1 MSGNIPVHTLPK
13 SQGAIPSLK
22 IYRFKNSAGIQQG
35 ALLPSTP
42 MPTDMPHRHNY
53 YEVLF
58 IEEGR
63 GFHEIDFYSYPII
76 EAGIHFITP
85 GQVHLLNFATP
96 CKGFIIA
103 FSEQYYSFYNPTSTH
118 LSKFTFFQTQQKR
131 PILTLN
137 EQEKQ
142 YFHNLVENMTTEH
155 LLSES
160 DQSMIGRYLGL
171 LLQKSENTFHIREH
185 ESNAIQATPELIGRF
200 QELVEKNFLKW
211 HEVQQYAQA
220 LSVSPDYLSK
230 QVKKFLDASCQ
241 EYILEKLLLEAKR
254 LLVFTQLN
262 AKEIAYHIHIED
274 PSYFSRIFKKK
285 TGLTPNEYRDLVR
298 KSTI

>member
-13 SQGAIPSLK
+13 SQDAIPSLK
-22 IYRFKNSAGIQQG
+22 IFRFKNSAGIQE
-35 ALLPSTP
+35 ASLPSTP

-63 GFHEIDFYSYPII
+63 GFHEIDFHSHTIL
-76 EAGIHFITP
+76 EAGIHFIMP
-85 GQVHLLNFATP
+85 GQVHLLNFSTF

-103 FSEQYYSFYNPTSTH
+103 FSEQYYSFYNPAGTH
-118 LSKFTFFQTQQKR
+118 LSKFSFFQTVQKR
-131 PILTLN
+131 PILSLSET
-137 EQEKQ
+137 EKK
-142 YFHNLVENMTTEH
+142 YFHNLIENMATEH
-155 LLSES
+155 LHIEP
-160 DQSMIGRYLGL
+160 DQSIIGKYLGV
-171 LLQKSENTFHIREH
+171 LLQKSENIFQSRDH
-185 ESNAIQATPELIGRF
+185 ETSIYNGTPELIGRF

-211 HEVQQYAQA
+211 HEVQQYAQSLA
-220 LSVSPDYLSK
+220 VSSDYLSK
-230 QVKKFLDASCQ
+230 QVRKFMGISCQ

-254 LLVFTQLN
+254 LLVFTQLS

-285 TGLTPNEYRDLVR
+285 TGLTPNDYRELVR